1 VASAAEDDCFNRCNN
16 NSQESNMTLEQIFYL
31 SQSVASVAVVGSLIY
46 LGLQVRSA
54 DRSQRAIM
62 QQGRADRAS
71 NAALAIASPELARVF
86 QKGVAGDP
94 TLTRDELTQ
103 WMMVCRA
110 LFLSGEDSLLQY
122 KAGQLDRRAYDSYVA
137 GARFW
142 MASAGMRAAWKLSAG
157 QFGSEFREFGNSLLA
172 QVPEAQVADAYSE
185 WQRHLKSE
193 SPAGGA

>member
-1 VASAAEDDCFNRCNN
+1 
-16 NSQESNMTLEQIFYL
+16 MTLEQIFYL

-54 DRSQRAIM
+54 ERSQRAIM

-71 NAALAIASPELARVF
+71 NTALAIASPELARVF
-86 QKGVAGDP
+86 QRGVAGDP
-94 TLTRDELTQ
+94 TLTREELTQ
-103 WMMVCRA
+103 WMMICRA

-142 MASAGMRAAWKLSAG
+142 MASTGMRAAWKPSAG
-157 QFGSEFREFGNSLLA
+157 QFGPEFREFGESLLT
-172 QVPEAQVADAYSE
+172 QVPAAQGPDVYSE
-185 WQRHLKSE
+185 WQRHLKSG
-193 SPAGGA
+193 SPVGGF

>member
-1 VASAAEDDCFNRCNN
+1 
-16 NSQESNMTLEQIFYL
+16 MTLEQIFYL

-54 DRSQRAIM
+54 ERSQRAIM

-71 NAALAIASPELARVF
+71 NAALAIASPELALVF

-94 TLTRDELTQ
+94 TLTREELTQ
-103 WMMVCRA
+103 WMMICRA

-137 GARFW
+137 GAKYW
-142 MASAGMRAAWKLSAG
+142 MASTGMRAAWKLSAA
-157 QFGSEFREFGNSLLA
+157 QFGSESRDFGNALLA
-172 QVPEAQVADAYSE
+172 QVAMAQGADIYSE
-185 WQRHLKSE
+185 WQRLLKSE
-193 SPAGGA
+193 LPAGGA

>member
-1 VASAAEDDCFNRCNN
+1 
-16 NSQESNMTLEQIFYL
+16 MTLEQIFYL

-54 DRSQRAIM
+54 ERSQRAIM

-86 QKGVAGDP
+86 QRGVAGDP
-94 TLTRDELTQ
+94 TLTREELTQ
-103 WMMVCRA
+103 WMMICRA

-142 MASAGMRAAWKLSAG
+142 MASTGMRAAWKLSAG
-157 QFGSEFREFGNSLLA
+157 QFGPEFREFGESLLT
-172 QVPEAQVADAYSE
+172 QVPAAQGADVYSE
-185 WQRHLKSE
+185 WQRHLKSG
-193 SPAGGA
+193 SPVGGV

>member
-1 VASAAEDDCFNRCNN
+1 VVSTADSNQPNRCNN
-16 NSQESNMTLEQIFYL
+16 ASQESNMTLEQIFYL

-54 DRSQRAIM
+54 ERNQRAIM

-142 MASAGMRAAWKLSAG
+142 MASTGMRAAWKLSAG
-157 QFGSEFREFGNSLLA
+157 QFGPEFRDFGNALLA
-172 QVPEAQVADAYSE
+172 QVPRAQGADAYSE

-193 SPAGGA
+193 SPAGGV

>member
-1 VASAAEDDCFNRCNN
+1 
-16 NSQESNMTLEQIFYL
+16 MTLEQIFYL

-71 NAALAIASPELARVF
+71 HAALAIASPELARVF
-86 QKGVAGDP
+86 QKGAAGDP
-94 TLTRDELTQ
+94 TLTREEFTQ

-110 LFLSGEDSLLQY
+110 LFVSGEDSFLQY
-122 KAGQLDRRAYDSYVA
+122 RAGQLDRRAFESYVA
-137 GARFW
+137 GVHFY
-142 MASAGMRAAWKLSAG
+142 MASAGMRAAWKLSTG
-157 QFGSEFREFGNSLLA
+157 QFAPEFRDFVNSLLA
-172 QVPEAQVADAYSE
+172 QIPVAPGADAYSE

-193 SPAGGA
+193 SPAPTPPA